1 MERNNTQHAESLR
14 TKLFA
19 SSAGLSLDELDS
31 VVGGASKNKKKKK
44 ENTVRATCEHCG
56 KTGEHQMTSGST
68 AQCCRCGKTIN
79 LKAQ

>member
-31 VVGGASKNKKKKK
+31 VVGGKK
-44 ENTVRATCEHCG
+44 ENKKDTVYLKCPYCG
-56 KTGEHQMTSGST
+56 EKGDHEKISGFE
-68 AQCCRCGKTIN
+68 AKCKKCKKIIN
-79 LKAQ
+79 LKAM

>member
-31 VVGGASKNKKKKK
+31 VVGGASKNKKK
-44 ENTVRATCEHCG
+44 ATCEHCG
-56 KTGEHQMTSGST
+56 KTGKLQMISGST
-68 AQCCRCGKTIN
+68 ARCCKCGKTIN

>member
-1 MERNNTQHAESLR
+1 MERNNTQHPESLR

-31 VVGGASKNKKKKK
+31 VVGGASKNKK
-44 ENTVRATCEHCG
+44 TVTCEHCG
-56 KTGEHQMTSGST
+56 KTGIHQMISGST